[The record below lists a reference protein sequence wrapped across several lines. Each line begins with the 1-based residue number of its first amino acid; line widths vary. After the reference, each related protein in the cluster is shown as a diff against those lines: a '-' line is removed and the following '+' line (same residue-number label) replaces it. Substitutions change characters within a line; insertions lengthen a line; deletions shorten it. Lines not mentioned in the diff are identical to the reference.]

1 MVIFVQNNHYV
12 PINIYH
18 MRTKTLLT
26 AFFIMFI
33 GMMVYAQKEKT
44 HNNFIKKIEDTILK
58 YKKTNVDPDYVD
70 IPERDF
76 MLTFKFREAFQTYD
90 MEFPILISELELPD
104 PYPMVLPSNTNS
116 NLFIQTNLNTVKS
129 SALIGFDWHGLAIS
143 IPLPINNSFAKAYSI
158 ATNGSKF
165 GFTVRYRTVDEPE
178 GTVNNAFLQT
188 CEKVNERLNELI
200 ERHEKGLP
208 VTENHDPVFSHKSDV
223 IPENWDLRTVYADAY
238 YVFNNN
244 KFSMPAARTGRL
256 IQKRSAGSL
265 FVMANFNQSR
275 LHMYKMLNYTEE
287 IFRHD
292 QFSIGAGYGY
302 NWAINNGK
310 LLFSI
315 SVIPMFS
322 LVNRETHSCWDDP
335 DDAYMKTNPED
346 VDIWD
351 AYDKHFYDA
360 STYGRDSRFTVNGF
374 VRGGINYHIGRSLL
388 NLSCDYRQY
397 MFRSCTGMEITNREI
412 DLTLKYGYRF

>member
-1 MVIFVQNNHYV
+1 
-12 PINIYH
+12 
-18 MRTKTLLT
+18 MRTKTLL
-26 AFFIMFI
+26 I
-33 GMMVYAQKEKT
+33 YAQNT
-44 HNNFIKKIEDTILK
+44 HKNLIKKIDDIILK
-58 YKKTNVDPDYVD
+58 YKKTKVDPDYVD

-90 MEFPILISELELPD
+90 MEFPILIGEMELPD
-104 PYPMVLPSNTNS
+104 PYPMVLPSNTNE

-129 SALIGFDWHGLAIS
+129 SAQIGFDWHGLAIS

-178 GTVNNAFLQT
+178 GTVNNAFLQA
-188 CEKVNERLNELI
+188 CEEVEGRVIELK
-200 ERHEKGLP
+200 ERHDRGLP
-208 VTENHDPVFSHKSDV
+208 LTENHDPVFSQKSDV

-238 YVFNNN
+238 YVFNN
-244 KFSMPAARTGRL
+244 KRFSMPAARTGRL

-275 LHMYKMLNYTEE
+275 LHMYRMLNYTEE

-335 DDAYMKTNPED
+335 DDVYMQTDPEED
-346 VDIWD
+346 DLWE

>member
-1 MVIFVQNNHYV
+1 MHTFD
-12 PINIYH
+12 IYH

-26 AFFIMFI
+26 AFFLMFW
-33 GMMVYAQKEKT
+33 GMTACAQKGNT
-44 HNNFIKKIEDTILK
+44 RHNFIRKIDDAILK
-58 YKKTNVDPDYVD
+58 YKKTKVDTDYVD

-76 MLTFKFREAFQTYD
+76 MLTLKFREAFQTYD
-90 MEFPILISELELPD
+90 MEFPVLVSEVELPD

-129 SALIGFDWHGLAIS
+129 SAQIGFDWHGLAVS
-143 IPLPINNSFAKAYSI
+143 IPLPINNSFAKAYSL
-158 ATNGSKF
+158 ASNGSKF
-165 GFTVRYRTVDEPE
+165 GFTVRYRTVKEPK

-188 CEKVNERLNELI
+188 CEEVEERVGGLK
-200 ERHEKGLP
+200 ERYENGLP
-208 VTENHDPVFSHKSDV
+208 LMENHDPVFPHKSDV

-238 YVFNNN
+238 YVFNN
-244 KFSMPAARTGRL
+244 KRFSMPAARTGRL
-256 IQKRSAGSL
+256 IQKRSVGSF
-265 FVMANFNQSR
+265 FVMANYNQSR
-275 LHMYKMLNYTEE
+275 LHMYRMLNYTEE
-287 IFRHD
+287 VFRHN

-302 NWAINNGK
+302 NWAINGGK

-322 LVNRETHSCWDDP
+322 LVNRETHRSWDDP
-335 DDAYMKTNPED
+335 NDVYMQTDPED
-346 VDIWD
+346 DDLWE

-360 STYGRDSRFTVNGF
+360 ATYGRDSQFTINGF
-374 VRGGINYHIGRSLL
+374 VRGGINYNIGRSLL

-397 MFRSCTGMEITNREI
+397 LFRSCTGMDITNREI

>member
-1 MVIFVQNNHYV
+1 
-12 PINIYH
+12 
-18 MRTKTLLT
+18 
-26 AFFIMFI
+26 
-33 GMMVYAQKEKT
+33 
-44 HNNFIKKIEDTILK
+44 
-58 YKKTNVDPDYVD
+58 
-70 IPERDF
+70 

-90 MEFPILISELELPD
+90 MEFPILIGEMELPD
-104 PYPMVLPSNTNS
+104 PYPMVLPSNTND

-129 SALIGFDWHGLAIS
+129 SAQIGFDWHGLAIS

-178 GTVNNAFLQT
+178 GTVNNAFLQA
-188 CEKVNERLNELI
+188 CEEVEGRVIELK
-200 ERHEKGLP
+200 ERHDRGLP
-208 VTENHDPVFSHKSDV
+208 LTENHDPVFSQKSDV

-238 YVFNNN
+238 YVFNN
-244 KFSMPAARTGRL
+244 KRFSMPAARTGRL

-275 LHMYKMLNYTEE
+275 LHMYRMLNYTEE

-322 LVNRETHSCWDDP
+322 LVNRESHSSWDDP
-335 DDAYMKTNPED
+335 DDVYMQTDPEED
-346 VDIWD
+346 DLWE

>member
-1 MVIFVQNNHYV
+1 MTIIMHTF
-12 PINIYH
+12 NIYH

-26 AFFIMFI
+26 AFFLMFW
-33 GMMVYAQKEKT
+33 GMTACAQKGNT
-44 HNNFIKKIEDTILK
+44 RHNFIRIIDDAILK
-58 YKKTNVDPDYVD
+58 YKKTKVDTDYVD

-76 MLTFKFREAFQTYD
+76 MLTLKFREAFQTYD
-90 MEFPILISELELPD
+90 MEFPVLVSEVELPD

-129 SALIGFDWHGLAIS
+129 SAQIGFDWHGLAVS
-143 IPLPINNSFAKAYSI
+143 IPLPINNSFAKAYSL
-158 ATNGSKF
+158 ASNGSKF
-165 GFTVRYRTVDEPE
+165 GFTVRYRTVKEPK

-188 CEKVNERLNELI
+188 CEEVEERVGGLK
-200 ERHEKGLP
+200 ERYENGLP
-208 VTENHDPVFSHKSDV
+208 LMENHDPVFPHKSDV

-238 YVFNNN
+238 YVFNN
-244 KFSMPAARTGRL
+244 KRFSMPAARTGRL
-256 IQKRSAGSL
+256 IQKRSVGSF
-265 FVMANFNQSR
+265 FVMANYNQSR
-275 LHMYKMLNYTEE
+275 LHMYRMLNYTEE
-287 IFRHD
+287 VFRHD

-302 NWAINNGK
+302 NWAINGGK

-322 LVNRETHSCWDDP
+322 LVNRETHRSWDDP
-335 DDAYMKTNPED
+335 NDVYMQTDPED
-346 VDIWD
+346 DDLWE

-360 STYGRDSRFTVNGF
+360 ATYGRDSRFTINGF
-374 VRGGINYHIGRSLL
+374 VRGGINYNIGRSLL

-397 MFRSCTGMEITNREI
+397 LFRSCTGMDITNREI

>member
-1 MVIFVQNNHYV
+1 
-12 PINIYH
+12 

-26 AFFIMFI
+26 AFFLMFW
-33 GMMVYAQKEKT
+33 GMTACAQKGNT
-44 HNNFIKKIEDTILK
+44 HHNFIRKIDDAILK
-58 YKKTNVDPDYVD
+58 YKKTKVDTDYVG

-76 MLTFKFREAFQTYD
+76 MLTLKFREAFQTYD
-90 MEFPILISELELPD
+90 MEFPVLVSEVELPD

-129 SALIGFDWHGLAIS
+129 SAQIGFDWHGLAVS
-143 IPLPINNSFAKAYSI
+143 IPLPINNSFAKAYSL
-158 ATNGSKF
+158 ASNGSKF
-165 GFTVRYRTVDEPE
+165 GFTVRYRTVKEPK

-188 CEKVNERLNELI
+188 CEEVEERVGGLK
-200 ERHEKGLP
+200 ERYENGLP
-208 VTENHDPVFSHKSDV
+208 LMENHDPVFPHKSDV

-238 YVFNNN
+238 YVFNN
-244 KFSMPAARTGRL
+244 KRFSMPAARTGRL
-256 IQKRSAGSL
+256 IQKRSVGSF
-265 FVMANFNQSR
+265 FVMANYNQSR
-275 LHMYKMLNYTEE
+275 LHMYRMLNYTEE
-287 IFRHD
+287 VFRHN

-302 NWAINNGK
+302 NWAINGGK

-322 LVNRETHSCWDDP
+322 LVNRETHRSWDDP
-335 DDAYMKTNPED
+335 NDVYMQTDPED
-346 VDIWD
+346 DDLWE

-360 STYGRDSRFTVNGF
+360 ATYGRDSQFTINGF
-374 VRGGINYHIGRSLL
+374 VRGGINYNIGRSLL

-397 MFRSCTGMEITNREI
+397 LFRSCTGMDITNREI

>member
-129 SALIGFDWHGLAIS
+129 SAQIGFDWHGLAIS

-165 GFTVRYRTVDEPE
+165 GFTVRYRAVEEPE

-238 YVFNNN
+238 YVFNNK

-275 LHMYKMLNYTEE
+275 LHMYRMLNYTEE

-346 VDIWD
+346 VDLWD

>member
-1 MVIFVQNNHYV
+1 
-12 PINIYH
+12 

-26 AFFIMFI
+26 AFLMMFI
-33 GMMVYAQKEKT
+33 GMTVYAQDT
-44 HNNFIKKIEDTILK
+44 HKNLIKKIDDIILK
-58 YKKTNVDPDYVD
+58 YKKTKVDPDYVD

-90 MEFPILISELELPD
+90 MEFPILIGEMELPD
-104 PYPMVLPSNTNS
+104 PYPMVLPSNTNE

-129 SALIGFDWHGLAIS
+129 SAQIGFDWHGLAIS

-178 GTVNNAFLQT
+178 GTVNNAFLQA
-188 CEKVNERLNELI
+188 CEEVEGRVIELK
-200 ERHEKGLP
+200 ERHDRGLP
-208 VTENHDPVFSHKSDV
+208 LTENHDPVFSQKSDV

-238 YVFNNN
+238 YVFNN
-244 KFSMPAARTGRL
+244 KRFSMPAARTGRL

-346 VDIWD
+346 VDLWD

>member
-1 MVIFVQNNHYV
+1 
-12 PINIYH
+12 
-18 MRTKTLLT
+18 MRTKTLLM
-26 AFFIMFI
+26 AFLMMFI
-33 GMMVYAQKEKT
+33 GMTLYAQNT
-44 HNNFIKKIEDTILK
+44 HKNLIKKIDDIILK
-58 YKKTNVDPDYVD
+58 YKKTKVDPDYVD

-104 PYPMVLPSNTNS
+104 PYPMVLPSNTND

-129 SALIGFDWHGLAIS
+129 SAQIGFDWHGLAIC

-178 GTVNNAFLQT
+178 GTVNNAFLQA
-188 CEKVNERLNELI
+188 CEEVEGRVIELK
-200 ERHEKGLP
+200 ERHDRGLP
-208 VTENHDPVFSHKSDV
+208 LTENHDPVFSQKSDV

-238 YVFNNN
+238 YVFNN
-244 KFSMPAARTGRL
+244 KRFSMPAARTGRL

-275 LHMYKMLNYTEE
+275 LHIYKMLNYTEE

-322 LVNRETHSCWDDP
+322 LVNRESHSSWDDP
-335 DDAYMKTNPED
+335 DDAYMKTNPEED
-346 VDIWD
+346 DLWE

-397 MFRSCTGMEITNREI
+397 MFRSCTGMEITNREV

>member
-1 MVIFVQNNHYV
+1 
-12 PINIYH
+12 

-26 AFFIMFI
+26 AFLMMFI
-33 GMMVYAQKEKT
+33 GMTVYAQDT
-44 HNNFIKKIEDTILK
+44 HKNLIKKIDDIILK
-58 YKKTNVDPDYVD
+58 YKKTKVDPDYVD

-90 MEFPILISELELPD
+90 MEFPILIGEMELPD
-104 PYPMVLPSNTNS
+104 PYPMVLPSNTNE

-129 SALIGFDWHGLAIS
+129 SAQIGFDWHGLAIS

-178 GTVNNAFLQT
+178 GTVNNAFLQA
-188 CEKVNERLNELI
+188 CEEVEGRVIELNERHD
-200 ERHEKGLP
+200 RGLP
-208 VTENHDPVFSHKSDV
+208 LTENHDPVFSQKSDV

-238 YVFNNN
+238 YVFNN
-244 KFSMPAARTGRL
+244 KRFSMPAARTGRL

-346 VDIWD
+346 VDLWD

>member
-1 MVIFVQNNHYV
+1 
-12 PINIYH
+12 
-18 MRTKTLLT
+18 MRTKTLLM
-26 AFFIMFI
+26 AFLMMFI
-33 GMMVYAQKEKT
+33 GMTLYAQNT
-44 HNNFIKKIEDTILK
+44 HKNLIKKIDDIILK
-58 YKKTNVDPDYVD
+58 YKKTKVDPDYVD

-90 MEFPILISELELPD
+90 MEFPILIGEMELPD
-104 PYPMVLPSNTNS
+104 PYPMVLPSNTND

-129 SALIGFDWHGLAIS
+129 SAQIGFDWHGLAIS

-178 GTVNNAFLQT
+178 GTVNNAFLQA
-188 CEKVNERLNELI
+188 CEEVEGRVIELNERHD
-200 ERHEKGLP
+200 RGLP
-208 VTENHDPVFSHKSDV
+208 LTENHDPVFSQKSDV

-238 YVFNNN
+238 YVFNN
-244 KFSMPAARTGRL
+244 KRFSMPAARTGRL

-275 LHMYKMLNYTEE
+275 LHMYRMLNYTEE

-335 DDAYMKTNPED
+335 DDVYLQTDPEED
-346 VDIWD
+346 DLWE

>member
-1 MVIFVQNNHYV
+1 
-12 PINIYH
+12 

-76 MLTFKFREAFQTYD
+76 MLTFKFREALQTYD

-129 SALIGFDWHGLAIS
+129 SAQIGFDWHGLAIS

-165 GFTVRYRTVDEPE
+165 GFTVRYRAVEEPE

-238 YVFNNN
+238 YVFNNK

-275 LHMYKMLNYTEE
+275 LHMYRMLNYTEE

-322 LVNRETHSCWDDP
+322 LVNRETHSSWEDP

>member
-1 MVIFVQNNHYV
+1 
-12 PINIYH
+12 
-18 MRTKTLLT
+18 MRTKTLLM
-26 AFFIMFI
+26 AFLMMFI
-33 GMMVYAQKEKT
+33 GMTVYAQDT
-44 HNNFIKKIEDTILK
+44 HKNLIKKIDDIILK
-58 YKKTNVDPDYVD
+58 YKKTKVDPDYVD

-90 MEFPILISELELPD
+90 MEFPILIGEMELPD
-104 PYPMVLPSNTNS
+104 PYPMVLPSNTND

-129 SALIGFDWHGLAIS
+129 SAQIGFDWHGLAIS

-178 GTVNNAFLQT
+178 GTVNNAFLQA
-188 CEKVNERLNELI
+188 CEEVEGRVIELNERHD
-200 ERHEKGLP
+200 RGLP
-208 VTENHDPVFSHKSDV
+208 LTENHDPVFSQKSDV

-238 YVFNNN
+238 YVFNN
-244 KFSMPAARTGRL
+244 KRFSMPAARTGRL

-275 LHMYKMLNYTEE
+275 LHMYRMLNYTEE

-346 VDIWD
+346 VDLWD

>member
-129 SALIGFDWHGLAIS
+129 SAQIGFDWHGLAIS

-165 GFTVRYRTVDEPE
+165 GFTVRYRAVEEPE

-200 ERHEKGLP
+200 ERHEKGLL

-238 YVFNNN
+238 YVFNNK

-275 LHMYKMLNYTEE
+275 LHMYRMLNYTEE

-346 VDIWD
+346 VDLWD

-388 NLSCDYRQY
+388 NLS
-397 MFRSCTGMEITNREI
+397 
-412 DLTLKYGYRF
+412 

>member
-1 MVIFVQNNHYV
+1 MHTFD
-12 PINIYH
+12 IYH

-26 AFFIMFI
+26 AFFLMFW
-33 GMMVYAQKEKT
+33 GMTACAQKGNT
-44 HNNFIKKIEDTILK
+44 HHNFIRKIDDAILK
-58 YKKTNVDPDYVD
+58 YKKTKVDTDYVD

-76 MLTFKFREAFQTYD
+76 MLTLKFREAFQTYD
-90 MEFPILISELELPD
+90 MEFPVLVSEVELPD

-129 SALIGFDWHGLAIS
+129 SAQIGFDWHGLAVS
-143 IPLPINNSFAKAYSI
+143 IPLPINNSFAKAYSL
-158 ATNGSKF
+158 ASNGSKF
-165 GFTVRYRTVDEPE
+165 GFTVRYRTVKEPK

-188 CEKVNERLNELI
+188 CEEVEERVGGLKDRYEN
-200 ERHEKGLP
+200 GLP
-208 VTENHDPVFSHKSDV
+208 LMENHDPVFPHKSDV

-238 YVFNNN
+238 YVFNN
-244 KFSMPAARTGRL
+244 KRFSMPAARTGRL
-256 IQKRSAGSL
+256 IQKRSVGSF
-265 FVMANFNQSR
+265 FVMANYNQSR
-275 LHMYKMLNYTEE
+275 LHMYRMLNYTEE
-287 IFRHD
+287 VFRHD

-302 NWAINNGK
+302 NWAINGGK

-322 LVNRETHSCWDDP
+322 LVNRETHRSWDDP
-335 DDAYMKTNPED
+335 NDVYMQTDPED
-346 VDIWD
+346 DDLWE

-360 STYGRDSRFTVNGF
+360 ATYGRDSQFTINGF
-374 VRGGINYHIGRSLL
+374 VRGGINYNIGRSLL

-397 MFRSCTGMEITNREI
+397 LFRSCTGMDITNREI

>member
-1 MVIFVQNNHYV
+1 MHTFD
-12 PINIYH
+12 IYH

-26 AFFIMFI
+26 AFFLMFW
-33 GMMVYAQKEKT
+33 GMTACAQKGNT
-44 HNNFIKKIEDTILK
+44 HHNFIRKIDDAILK
-58 YKKTNVDPDYVD
+58 YKKTKVDTDYVD

-76 MLTFKFREAFQTYD
+76 MLTLKFREAFQTYD
-90 MEFPILISELELPD
+90 MEFPVLVSEVELPD

-129 SALIGFDWHGLAIS
+129 SAQIGFDWHGLAVS
-143 IPLPINNSFAKAYSI
+143 IPLPINNSFAKAYSL
-158 ATNGSKF
+158 ASNGSKF
-165 GFTVRYRTVDEPE
+165 GFTVRYRTVKEPK

-188 CEKVNERLNELI
+188 CEEVEERVGGLK
-200 ERHEKGLP
+200 ERYENGLP
-208 VTENHDPVFSHKSDV
+208 LMENHDPVFPHKSDV

-238 YVFNNN
+238 YVFNN
-244 KFSMPAARTGRL
+244 KRFSMPAARTGRL
-256 IQKRSAGSL
+256 IQKRSVGSF
-265 FVMANFNQSR
+265 FVMANYNQSR
-275 LHMYKMLNYTEE
+275 LHMYRMLNYTEE
-287 IFRHD
+287 VFRHN

-302 NWAINNGK
+302 NWAINGGK

-322 LVNRETHSCWDDP
+322 LVNRETHRSWDDP
-335 DDAYMKTNPED
+335 NDVYMQTDPED
-346 VDIWD
+346 DDLWE

-360 STYGRDSRFTVNGF
+360 ATYGRDSKFTINGF
-374 VRGGINYHIGRSLL
+374 VRGGINYNIGRSLL

-397 MFRSCTGMEITNREI
+397 LFRSCTGMDITNREI

>member
-1 MVIFVQNNHYV
+1 
-12 PINIYH
+12 
-18 MRTKTLLT
+18 MRTKTLLM
-26 AFFIMFI
+26 AFLMMFI
-33 GMMVYAQKEKT
+33 GMTLYAQNT
-44 HNNFIKKIEDTILK
+44 HKNLIKKIDDIILK
-58 YKKTNVDPDYVD
+58 YKKTKVDPDYVD

-90 MEFPILISELELPD
+90 MEFPILIGEMELPD
-104 PYPMVLPSNTNS
+104 PYPMVLPSNTNE

-129 SALIGFDWHGLAIS
+129 SAQIGFDWHGLAIS

-178 GTVNNAFLQT
+178 GTVNNAFLQA
-188 CEKVNERLNELI
+188 CEEVEGRVIELK
-200 ERHEKGLP
+200 ERHDRGLP
-208 VTENHDPVFSHKSDV
+208 LTENHDPVFSQKSDV

-238 YVFNNN
+238 YVFNN
-244 KFSMPAARTGRL
+244 KRFSMPAARTGRL

-275 LHMYKMLNYTEE
+275 LHMYRMLNYTEE

-335 DDAYMKTNPED
+335 DDVYMQTDPEED
-346 VDIWD
+346 DLWE

>member
-1 MVIFVQNNHYV
+1 
-12 PINIYH
+12 

-26 AFFIMFI
+26 AFLMMFMGI
-33 GMMVYAQKEKT
+33 TVYAQEEKT
-44 HNNFIKKIEDTILK
+44 HNNFIKKTEKTILK
-58 YKKTNVDPDYVD
+58 IKKTKVDTDYVD
-70 IPERDF
+70 VPERDF
-76 MLTFKFREAFQTYD
+76 MLTLKFREAFQTYD
-90 MEFPILISELELPD
+90 MEFPILLSEMELPD
-104 PYPMVLPSNTNS
+104 PYPMILPSNTPN
-116 NLFIQTNLNTVKS
+116 NRFIQTNLNTVKS
-129 SALIGFDWHGLAIS
+129 SAQIGFDWHGLAIS

-178 GTVNNAFLQT
+178 GTVNNAFLQA
-188 CEKVNERLNELI
+188 CEEVEGRVIELNERHD
-200 ERHEKGLP
+200 RGLP
-208 VTENHDPVFSHKSDV
+208 LTENHDPVFSQKSDV

-238 YVFNNN
+238 YVFNN
-244 KFSMPAARTGRL
+244 KRFSMPAARTGRL

-275 LHMYKMLNYTEE
+275 LHMYRMLNYTEE

-346 VDIWD
+346 VDLWD